1 MIFKTRVKYLAL
13 YVFLGLFINYGFSQT
28 NNREKLEIKRLEIQN
43 EIKKI
48 NELLFSNKRKKAAV
62 YSDIEN
68 LSLKIQRKEELVKL
82 TNQQIN
88 LLNNLIEKN
97 QQEEALLG
105 ANLID
110 VKKNYEEMILKSY
123 KTKSGKSRLM
133 FLLSS
138 ESFFQAYKRVQYIK
152 QFAIFRKNQANKIL
166 FLINEIGDINKELNF
181 QKTKKEELL
190 KDNRNI
196 KKSLESE
203 KKESNTLAY
212 ELRRQEKKYL
222 NEIDK
227 KQRLSLQIDKEIER
241 LIREAIAKSNK
252 EKSKSEGFKL
262 TPEAKELSKN
272 FVLNKG
278 KLPWPVIRGVVIQK
292 FGTQPHPVVKTA
304 KIKSNG
310 IVIATTKDEKV
321 KTVFEG
327 VVLSV
332 LQFKGSNPT
341 ILVQH
346 GDYITAYKNLS
357 KVYVKKGDRVVS
369 NQNIGEVFTNNSTG
383 KSTIQFS
390 VFKNTTPVNPLFWI
404 IKM

>member
-1 MIFKTRVKYLAL
+1 MILKTRAKDIAI

-28 NNREKLEIKRLEIQN
+28 NNREELELKRVELQK

-48 NELLFSNKRKKAAV
+48 NELLFSNKRQKTAV

-68 LSLKIQRKEELVKL
+68 LSLQIQRKEELVKL

-88 LLNNLIEKN
+88 LLNNAIKRN
-97 QQEEALLG
+97 QKEEDSLES
-105 ANLID
+105 NLID
-110 VKKNYEEMILKSY
+110 VKKDYQEMILKSY

-152 QFAIFRKNQANKIL
+152 QFAVYRKNQANKIL
-166 FLINEIGDINKELNF
+166 FLINEIGEINKELNS
-181 QKTKKEELL
+181 QKIKKEELL
-190 KDNRNI
+190 KSNRTI

-203 KKESNTLAY
+203 KKESNILAY
-212 ELRRQEKKYL
+212 ELRRQEKKYRD
-222 NEIDK
+222 EIDK

-252 EKSKSEGFKL
+252 EKNKSDSFNL

-310 IVIATTKDEKV
+310 IIIATAKDEKV
-321 KTVFEG
+321 KTVFDG
-327 VVLSV
+327 VILAV

-341 ILVQH
+341 VLVQH
-346 GDYITAYKNLS
+346 GNYITAYKNLS
-357 KVYVKKGDRVVS
+357 KVYVKKGDKVVS
-369 NQNIGEVFTNNSTG
+369 NQNIGEVFTNNTTG

-390 VFKNTTPVNPLFWI
+390 VFQNTTPVNPLFWI

>member
-28 NNREKLEIKRLEIQN
+28 NNREKLEIKRLELQN

-48 NELLFSNKRKKAAV
+48 NELLFSNKRKKAAD

-357 KVYVKKGDRVVS
+357 KVYVKKGDRVLS

>member
-28 NNREKLEIKRLEIQN
+28 NNREKLEIKRLELQN

>member
-1 MIFKTRVKYLAL
+1 MILKTRAKDIAI

-28 NNREKLEIKRLEIQN
+28 NNREELELKRVELQK

-48 NELLFSNKRKKAAV
+48 NELLFSNKRQKTAV

-68 LSLKIQRKEELVKL
+68 LSLQIQRKEELVKL

-88 LLNNLIEKN
+88 LLNNAIKRN
-97 QQEEALLG
+97 QKEEDSLES
-105 ANLID
+105 NLID
-110 VKKNYEEMILKSY
+110 VKKNYQEMILKSY

-152 QFAIFRKNQANKIL
+152 QFAVYRKNQANKIL
-166 FLINEIGDINKELNF
+166 FLINEIGEINKELNF

-190 KDNRNI
+190 KSNRTI

-203 KKESNTLAY
+203 KKESNILAY
-212 ELRRQEKKYL
+212 ELRRQEKKYRD
-222 NEIDK
+222 EIDK

-252 EKSKSEGFKL
+252 EKNKSDSFNL

-310 IVIATTKDEKV
+310 IIIATAKDEKV
-321 KTVFEG
+321 KTIFDG
-327 VVLSV
+327 VILAV

-341 ILVQH
+341 VLVQH
-346 GDYITAYKNLS
+346 GNYITAYKNLS
-357 KVYVKKGDRVVS
+357 KVYVKKGDKVVS
-369 NQNIGEVFTNNSTG
+369 NQNIGEVFTNNTTG

-390 VFKNTTPVNPLFWI
+390 VFQNTTPVNPLFWI

>member
-1 MIFKTRVKYLAL
+1 MILKTRAKDIAI

-28 NNREKLEIKRLEIQN
+28 NNREELELKRVELQK

-48 NELLFSNKRKKAAV
+48 NELLFSNKRQKTAV

-68 LSLKIQRKEELVKL
+68 LSLQIQRKEELVKL

-88 LLNNLIEKN
+88 LLNNVIQGN
-97 QQEEALLG
+97 QKEEDSLES
-105 ANLID
+105 NLID
-110 VKKNYEEMILKSY
+110 VKKDYQEMILKSY

-152 QFAIFRKNQANKIL
+152 QFAVYRKNQANKIL
-166 FLINEIGDINKELNF
+166 FLINEIGEINKELNF

-190 KDNRNI
+190 KSNRTI

-203 KKESNTLAY
+203 KKESNILAY
-212 ELRRQEKKYL
+212 ELRRQEKKYRD
-222 NEIDK
+222 EIDK

-252 EKSKSEGFKL
+252 EKNKSDSFNL

-310 IVIATTKDEKV
+310 IIIATAKDEKV
-321 KTVFEG
+321 KTVFDG
-327 VVLSV
+327 VILAV

-341 ILVQH
+341 VLVQH
-346 GDYITAYKNLS
+346 GNYITAYKNLS
-357 KVYVKKGDRVVS
+357 KVYVKKGDKVVS
-369 NQNIGEVFTNNSTG
+369 NQNIGEVFTNNTTG

-390 VFKNTTPVNPLFWI
+390 VFQNTTPVNPLFWI